1 MRIGNVE
8 IASQLA
14 LGPMAGVTDPA
25 FRQICAEMGAAGAER
40 AKAFSVEHYYA
51 EFVRIVR
58 DMTENGG
65 AQ

>member
-1 MRIGNVE
+1 MKGETLMNGMVLP
-8 IASQLA
+8 A
-14 LGPMAGVTDPA
+14 AGLLLTL
-25 FRQICAEMGAAGAER
+25 GAAGAER

-65 AQ
+65 TQ